1 MLSMMES
8 KGKQYRVGVVDL
20 PGQLLILGLYRIVIV
35 AMDGK

>member
-1 MLSMMES
+1 MMES
-8 KGKQYRVGVVDL
+8 KGIDHGVQVVEL